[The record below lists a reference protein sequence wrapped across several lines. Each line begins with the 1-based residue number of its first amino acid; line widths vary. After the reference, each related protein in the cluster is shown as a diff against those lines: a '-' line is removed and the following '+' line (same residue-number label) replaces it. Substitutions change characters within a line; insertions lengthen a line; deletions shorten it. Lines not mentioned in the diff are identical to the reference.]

1 MSMSNRA
8 RRMAAHHVRHRADAH
23 LNLIPL
29 IDILSAMVAFLLVY
43 SSQVQVIQNSKGIQ
57 IPESVA
63 RRSPHPSVVVMVTQT
78 DLFVQGA
85 RVASVEQ
92 VREAKGDVITAL
104 RAALERANPGG
115 GARTLQGR
123 GSRREVT
130 IMADKTL
137 PYAVLKKVIATCTGA
152 DYGRVAL
159 AVLEKAEPLKGGPLT
174 AS

>member
-63 RRSPHPSVVVMVTQT
+63 RQAPHPSVVVMVTQT

-92 VREAKGDVITAL
+92 VREARGDVIAAL
-104 RAALERANPGG
+104 RAALERANPVGG
-115 GARTLQGR
+115 PTLQGR
-123 GSRREVT
+123 ASRREVT

-159 AVLEKAEPLKGGPLT
+159 AVLEKAEPLKGGPLA